1 MWFNQF
7 AIIETIL
14 LAHVNR
20 IILKGNPV
28 ELVKSFEVSKV
39 KVSNFPHNISF
50 NFFSISIILKPHK
63 TIAGFV
69 PLAIY
74 FSY

>member
-7 AIIETIL
+7 AIIEMIL

-28 ELVKSFEVSKV
+28 ELVMSSEVSKV
-39 KVSNFPHNISF
+39 KMSNSPHNISF
-50 NFFSISIILKPHK
+50 NFFPLSIILKPHK

-69 PLAIY
+69 PLVI
-74 FSY
+74 